1 MLDFKTLY
9 WIFHLA
15 TSFIMIAFVL
25 GGYKII
31 QKFKSSLIS
40 KFYKYL
46 IVGAIPMIVY
56 HLFESVSHYF
66 NLMFIANATE
76 IFSSL
81 MIGEFTLF
89 IFFIVTANGAV
100 SVLKDYEKTRKMTIH
115 QRIYQNEH
123 LVHFI
128 WTQKHNEICVKI
140 MIQLKYLLILMIKLS
155 EFKIQ

>member
-100 SVLKDYEKTRKMTIH
+100 SVLKDYEKTRKM
-115 QRIYQNEH
+115 
-123 LVHFI
+123 
-128 WTQKHNEICVKI
+128 
-140 MIQLKYLLILMIKLS
+140 
-155 EFKIQ
+155 